1 MDGVRDGQIFQALR
15 LGILFAPT
23 YRGHRRL
30 GMDAARGPPS
40 IESDFASQDRVYGG
54 AGL

>member
-1 MDGVRDGQIFQALR
+1 MDGVRNDQIFEAFR
-15 LGILFAPT
+15 LGFLLTPT
-23 YRGHRRL
+23 YRGDRRL